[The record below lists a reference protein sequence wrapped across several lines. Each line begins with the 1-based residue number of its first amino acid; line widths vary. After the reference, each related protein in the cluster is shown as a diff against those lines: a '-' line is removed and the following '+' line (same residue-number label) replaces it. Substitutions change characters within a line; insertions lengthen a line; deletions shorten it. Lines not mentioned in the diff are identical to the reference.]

1 MKMKF
6 VCVRDRVGALV
17 LLIAALVA
25 TALGNPPERG
35 EYRFLATNDANQLER
50 ELNEAAREGFRL
62 RFISDTFADS
72 KIGVLML
79 RSGPAPATK
88 SDTTP
93 PFEYKVL
100 GARKV
105 STLRKELDEVAAQ
118 GYELRGLT
126 ANASLLMFTVSET
139 IAVLERPAGQTKP
152 KYEYRFLTANR
163 EATMQQALDAAV
175 SEGFHPVALSVNR
188 DNNATSILFGI
199 PVLRFDMILQRSVEN
214 PAAGMATREYRFLS
228 TMKPG
233 TLEKEINQLAQ
244 QGWRFQQAGLAIVAL
259 LSRDLKSKPEQR
271 YEYQLLSARRTQTLQ
286 RELLQAGQQG
296 WSYRGASG
304 LIAVMERERAGQN
317 LTHDYALL
325 AAMRI
330 KTARKELDEAVNA
343 GYEVLDLASIGEY
356 VIVLDRAGVK

>member
-6 VCVRDRVGALV
+6 VCVRGRVGALV
-17 LLIAALVA
+17 LLAAALFT
-25 TALGNPPERG
+25 TALGNQPERG

-62 RFISDTFADS
+62 RFVSDTFANS

-79 RSGPAPATK
+79 RSGSAPDKAAQ
-88 SDTTP
+88 P
-93 PFEYKVL
+93 QFEYKVL

-105 STLRKELDEVAAQ
+105 STLRKELEEATAQ

-126 ANASLLMFTVSET
+126 ANASIFMFTVSET

-228 TMKPG
+228 AMKPG

-244 QGWRFQQAGLAIVAL
+244 QGWRFQQAGLTIVAL
-259 LSRDLKSKPEQR
+259 MSRDLKSKPEQR
-271 YEYQLLSARRTQTLQ
+271 YEYQLLAARRTKTLQ
-286 RELLQAGQQG
+286 GELLQAGQQG

-317 LTHDYALL
+317 LTHDYTLL
-325 AAMRI
+325 AAMRV
-330 KTARKELDEAVNA
+330 KTARKELDEAVSA